1 MHPLIRRSALVA
13 ALLLLPAAVRAQDH
27 HAMHGDGPAEVLG
40 TVHFPN
46 SGAAAAQD
54 AFVRGVLL
62 LHSFEY
68 EDARSAF
75 RDARRADPSFALAYW
90 GEAMTHNHPL
100 WYEQDRAAALE
111 VLEALAPT
119 RDERRARAPTERE
132 RIYMDA
138 VEELYA
144 EGDRHERDLAHLDAF
159 RRLHEAFPD
168 DHEAA
173 AFHALAVLGSVP
185 ERDFRTYMR
194 AAAIAEVVFA
204 ANPEH
209 PGAAHYLIH
218 SYDDPIHAPLGLRA
232 ARRYAQITPS
242 ASHAQHMVSHI
253 YTAMGMWD
261 EVVAANRE
269 AVRISEDRLRRMGR
283 PVTGRNKHAL
293 LWLEYG
299 LLQQGRLDEARE
311 VLATME
317 ADFRESPSPG
327 HRWHYAAMRAAFAV
341 ADPDRADLPPPLDD
355 PGSALSVVAMDAL
368 ATGLIAGSRG
378 EAELADAAAARLA
391 AAIVRARPADP
402 RDGGGAYAGGTVPDD
417 VVVAGIALS
426 QLHALAAMRAGD
438 TERALQ
444 LLEDAAV
451 AEESRALEYGPPT
464 VVKPTRELLGEIL
477 LDLGRR
483 DEAAAAFEMSLDRYA
498 GRARSVTGLD
508 RARGG

>member
-1 MHPLIRRSALVA
+1 MQPLTRRLTIAA
-13 ALLLLPAAVRAQDH
+13 ALLLLAVPGHAQDH
-27 HAMHGDGPAEVLG
+27 HTGHAVGPAEVLG
-40 TVHFPN
+40 TIDFPN

-54 AFVRGVLL
+54 PFIRGVLL

-68 EDARSAF
+68 EDARAAF
-75 RDARRADPSFALAYW
+75 REARRADPSFALAYW

-111 VLEALAPT
+111 VLAALAPT
-119 RDERRARAPTERE
+119 RPERRARAQTERE
-132 RIYMDA
+132 RMYMDA

-144 EGDRHERDLAHLDAF
+144 EGDRDERDLAHMDAF
-159 RRLHEAFPD
+159 RRLHEAYPD

-218 SYDDPIHAPLGLRA
+218 SYDDAIHAPLGLRA
-232 ARRYAQITPS
+232 ARRYAEITPS

-253 YTAMGMWD
+253 YTALGMWD
-261 EVVAANRE
+261 DVVAANRE

-283 PVTGRNKHAL
+283 PESGRNKHAL

-299 LLQQGRLDEARE
+299 LLQQGRLDEARA

-317 ADFRESPSPG
+317 ADFRESPGPG

-341 ADPDRADLPPPLDD
+341 ADPARADLPPPL
-355 PGSALSVVAMDAL
+355 PETGGALSVVTMDAL
-368 ATGLIAGSRG
+368 ATGLAADARG
-378 EAELADAAAARLA
+378 DAAELDAAAARIA
-391 AAIVRARPADP
+391 AATDRARPAEP
-402 RDGGGAYAGGTVPDD
+402 REGGGAYAGGTVPDD
-417 VVVAGIALS
+417 VVVARIALS
-426 QLHALAAMRAGD
+426 QLTALSAIRSADADG
-438 TERALQ
+438 ALR
-444 LLEDAAV
+444 LLEEAART
-451 AEESRALEYGPPT
+451 EEDRALEYGPPA

-477 LDLGRR
+477 LQLGRH
-483 DEAAAAFEMSLDRYA
+483 DEAAAAFERALDRYA
-498 GRARSVTGLD
+498 GRARSVAGLASA
-508 RARGG
+508 RAR